1 METEFSAGSIQLW
14 AALVV
19 FLAAYILIFT
29 EKLHRTIS
37 ALLGAVGMVLVGTF
51 LGFYDQEAA
60 LSAIDFGTLFLVVGM
75 MVMVAILEGTGAT
88 QYLAIKIAQ
97 ASRGRPF
104 LLLGGL
110 GAFTAGASAFL
121 DNVTTMVL
129 IAPLT
134 ISIADILDLS
144 PLPFLTTE
152 AAFAV
157 MGGLA
162 TLVGD
167 PANIIIG
174 SGSGLGFVDF
184 LIHLG
189 PVAVAVWLSSLGV
202 FLFIFRDFVR
212 QRPKNVEKLLEIDA
226 RKALEDPVGARRM
239 SLVLGL
245 VILLYLSHQWL
256 GLEPATVAMLGAAF
270 SLVVVRPDVRRVFGE
285 VEWSAIFFYGALFVL
300 VGGLEHVGILHE
312 FAVLFQKFAAGN
324 VLVASLILLWGA
336 GILSAVIDNVALVI
350 ALVPVL
356 QRLAGLGLSP
366 EHLVPLWWSL
376 AIGAV
381 LGGLATPIGS
391 SATVVTISLSERTKT
406 PIDARRWMAVGVPA
420 WLVGLTMGTFFIVLG
435 VLSGFFT

>member
-1 METEFSAGSIQLW
+1 MENELSLGSPALW
-14 AALVV
+14 VALGI
-19 FLAAYILIFT
+19 FIAAYVFIFT
-29 EKLHRTIS
+29 EKVHRTIA
-37 ALLGAVGMVLVGTF
+37 ALSGAVGMVLAGSF
-51 LGFYDQEAA
+51 LGFYGQGEALA
-60 LSAIDFGTLFLVVGM
+60 AIDFGTLFLVMGM
-75 MVMVAILEGTGAT
+75 MVMMAILEGTGAT
-88 QYLAIKIAQ
+88 QYMAIRIAQ

-104 LLLGGL
+104 LLLAGL

-174 SGSGLGFVDF
+174 SGSGFGFMDF
-184 LIHLG
+184 LVHLG
-189 PVAVAVWLSSLGV
+189 PVALVAWLVSLLV

-212 QRPKNVEKLLEIDA
+212 RRPKNVEKLMEIDA
-226 RKALEDPVGARRM
+226 RRAIEDPVGARRM
-239 SLVLGL
+239 GAVLGF
-245 VILLYLSHQWL
+245 VILLYLLHQWL
-256 GLEPATVAMLGAAF
+256 GLEPATVAMLGAAL
-270 SLVVVRPDVRRVFGE
+270 SLVVVRPDVRRVLSD
-285 VEWSAIFFYGALFVL
+285 VEWSAVFFYGALFVL
-300 VGGLEHVGILHE
+300 VGGLERVGILNE
-312 FAVLFQKFAAGN
+312 FARLLQGFARGN
-324 VLVASLILLWGA
+324 VLVAAVILLWGA
-336 GILSAVIDNVALVI
+336 GVISAVVDNVALVI

-356 QRLAGLGLSP
+356 QRLGHLGLPP
-366 EHLVPLWWSL
+366 EHLTPLWWSL

-391 SATVVTISLSERTKT
+391 SATVVTISLSERTET
-406 PIDARRWMAVGVPA
+406 PIDARRWMAVGIPA
-420 WLVGLTMGTFFIVLG
+420 WIVGLSLGTLFVVWG
-435 VLSGFFT
+435 VLSGFYE

>member
-1 METEFSAGSIQLW
+1 METELSLGSPTLW
-14 AALVV
+14 AALGIFV
-19 FLAAYILIFT
+19 AAYVLIFS
-29 EKLHRTIS
+29 ERVHRTIA
-37 ALLGAVGMVLVGTF
+37 ALAGAVAMVIAGTF
-51 LGFYDQEAA
+51 LGFYGQGEALA
-60 LSAIDFGTLFLVVGM
+60 AIDFGTLFLVTGM

-104 LLLGGL
+104 LLLAGL

-134 ISIADILDLS
+134 ISLADILDLS

-174 SGSGLGFVDF
+174 SGSGFGFVDF
-184 LIHLG
+184 LVHLG
-189 PVAVAVWLSSLGV
+189 PVALVVWAGSLAV
-202 FLFIFRDFVR
+202 FLLIFRDFVR
-212 QRPKNVEKLLEIDA
+212 RRPKNVEKLMAIDA
-226 RKALEDPVGARRM
+226 RKALGDPAGARRM
-239 SLVLGL
+239 SVVLGI
-245 VILLYLSHQWL
+245 VVLLYLLHQWL
-256 GLEPATVAMLGAAF
+256 GLEPATVAMLGAAL
-270 SLVVVRPDVRRVFGE
+270 SLVVVRPDVRRVLGE
-285 VEWSAIFFYGALFVL
+285 VEWSAVFFYGALFVL

-312 FAVLFQKFAAGN
+312 FAILLQRFAEGN
-324 VLVASLILLWGA
+324 VLVASLVLLWGA
-336 GILSAVIDNVALVI
+336 GVVSAVVDNVALVI

-356 QRLAGLGLSP
+356 QRLGHLGLPP
-366 EHLVPLWWSL
+366 EHLTPLWWSL

-391 SATVVTISLSERTKT
+391 SATVVTIALSERTET

-420 WLVGLTMGTFFIVLG
+420 WFVGLSLGTLFVVWG
-435 VLSGFFT
+435 VLTGFYE

>member
-1 METEFSAGSIQLW
+1 METELSAGSVELW
-14 AALVV
+14 AALGV

-29 EKLHRTIS
+29 ERIHRTIA
-37 ALLGAVGMVLVGTF
+37 ALIGAVAMVLVGTF
-51 LGFYDQEAA
+51 LGFYDQGAA
-60 LSAIDFGTLFLVVGM
+60 LASIDFGTLFLVVGM

-104 LLLGGL
+104 LLLAGL

-157 MGGLA
+157 IGGLA

-174 SGSGLGFVDF
+174 SGSGFGFVDF
-184 LIHLG
+184 LVHLA
-189 PVAVAVWLSSLGV
+189 PVAAAVWLGSLAV
-202 FLFIFRDFVR
+202 FLLIFRDFVR
-212 QRPKNVEKLLEIDA
+212 KRPKNVEKLMEIDA
-226 RKALEDPVGARRM
+226 RKALEDPAGARRM
-239 SLVLGL
+239 GLVLGV
-245 VILLYLSHQWL
+245 VILLYLAHQWL
-256 GLEPATVAMLGAAF
+256 GLEPATVAMLGAALA
-270 SLVVVRPDVRRVFGE
+270 LVVVRPDVRRILSE
-285 VEWSAIFFYGALFVL
+285 VEWSAVFFYGALFVL
-300 VGGLEHVGILHE
+300 VGGLEHVGILKE
-312 FAVLFQKFAAGN
+312 LALVFQRFAAGN
-324 VLVASLILLWGA
+324 ILIASVILLWGA
-336 GILSAVIDNVALVI
+336 GILSAVVDNVALVI

-356 QRLAGLGLSP
+356 QRLSDLGLPP
-366 EHLVPLWWSL
+366 EHLTPLWWSL

-391 SATVVTISLSERTKT
+391 SATVVTISISERTET

-420 WLVGLTMGTFFIVLG
+420 WFVGLSLGTLFVVWG
-435 VLSGFFT
+435 VLSGFYA